1 MSSRGGRKRRG
12 AAVEHENEER
22 WLLTYADM
30 ITLLMALFMVMFS
43 MANVNK
49 SKLEALS
56 QSLNEAF
63 SGKILPG
70 GKSIQQTGAAE
81 QPKTPSP
88 TPPIP
93 AITPLVAQTSQKE
106 AEAQAQQEQDDF
118 SRIKRDVDQYAK
130 SHGLA
135 SKLESTITQ
144 RGLVIRLLTDK
155 VLFDSG
161 QAVLKSQAGP
171 LLSQVSHLLRLAPG
185 HDVMVEGH
193 TDSVPIRGSVYPTN
207 WELSTARASRVV
219 RALVDDG
226 ARTIRMGA
234 SGYAA
239 LHPIGSNSTP
249 AGRSRNRRVEIVL
262 LRSKDGAAGEQ
273 GGSSP

>member
-1 MSSRGGRKRRG
+1 
-12 AAVEHENEER
+12 
-22 WLLTYADM
+22 
-30 ITLLMALFMVMFS
+30 MFS
-43 MANVNK
+43 IANVNK
-49 SKLEALS
+49 SKLETLS
-56 QSLNEAF
+56 HSLQEAF

-70 GKSIQQTGAAE
+70 GKSIQQNGASE
-81 QPKTPSP
+81 KPNTPSP

-93 AITPLVAQTSQKE
+93 AITPLVSQASTKQAQ
-106 AEAQAQQEQDDF
+106 ARAQQEQDDF
-118 SRIKRDVDQYAK
+118 TRIKHDVDQYAK
-130 SHGLA
+130 AHGLNA
-135 SKLESTITQ
+135 KLQSTITQ

-161 QAVLKSQAGP
+161 QAQLKPQAGP
-171 LLSQVSHLLRLAPG
+171 LLTQVAHLLRLAPN

-193 TDSVPIRGSVYPTN
+193 TDNVPIRGSIYPTN

-219 RALVDDG
+219 RFMVSHG
-226 ARTIRMGA
+226 ANTMRMGA
-234 SGYAA
+234 SGYAS
-239 LHPIGSNSTP
+239 LHPIATNTTP

>member
-1 MSSRGGRKRRG
+1 MSSRSGRKRRG
-12 AAVEHENEER
+12 PAASHDNEER

-43 MANVNK
+43 IANVNK
-49 SKLEALS
+49 AKLDSLS
-56 QSLNEAF
+56 VSLHDAF

-70 GKSIQQTGAAE
+70 GKSIQQSGAE
-81 QPKTPSP
+81 DKPQKPSP

-93 AITPLVAQTSQKE
+93 AIAPVVQQAAKKQDDAAAQR
-106 AEAQAQQEQDDF
+106 EQDDF
-118 SRIKRDVDQYAK
+118 TRIKRDIDRYAK
-130 SHGLA
+130 AHGLA
-135 SKLESTITQ
+135 SKIESTITQ

-161 QAVLKSQAGP
+161 QAVLKPQSGP
-171 LLSQVSHLLRLAPG
+171 LLTQVAHLIRLAPG

-219 RALVDDG
+219 RALVEDG

-239 LHPIGSNSTP
+239 LHPISSNTTP

-273 GGSSP
+273 GGSTP